1 MYMRGH
7 NVFLKEEKMIT
18 YSKELRVKRVLLS
31 LVIVLFAVIQVA
43 ATTVSGVIS
52 DSEGN
57 PIDNIRVKFRGGIEG
72 DSRAFNTDWYHEDMI
87 RVEEDGAYSFTVPD
101 PGYSI
106 DSNHIFMLFTISG
119 VDAATKI
126 WNTTESD
133 RFLIRDG
140 VGDTVVNLV
149 TTKIVFSP
157 MVVKVQIDDQTPVSG
172 VGVGATLLVN
182 AGGTEAGITGDDG
195 LIVFDGAIPGDYRVT
210 ANKVGY
216 TVVSESYTLA
226 ENGGDTLTITV
237 EETDVVPTT
246 GSIVGTLKDGEG
258 NPIAGGVSVIKF
270 GGKSEREVFV
280 AVSDANG
287 NFLIT
292 NIPDIYLGVEGKI
305 ETGADGYQD
314 AEEMWTVATTN
325 LTVDYVL
332 AEVGD
337 NGQGTSNTFQIN
349 NSANNISIMKR
360 FSSKG
365 VTLEFS
371 GFKNSSVVN
380 LFSLNGKKIIT
391 KSLNKSSNKISIPN
405 YCSQKMLILQIKN
418 GENSKSFKYLISK

>member
-1 MYMRGH
+1 M
-7 NVFLKEEKMIT
+7 VT
-18 YSKELRVKRVLLS
+18 YSKALRVRTILLS
-31 LVIVLFAVIQVA
+31 LIIVYFAVIQIS

-52 DSEGN
+52 DTEGN

-119 VDAATKI
+119 VDAATKN

-133 RFLIRDG
+133 RFLIREG

-149 TTKIVFSP
+149 TSQIVFSP
-157 MVVKVQIDDQTPVSG
+157 MVVKVQTEDLSPVSD

-195 LIVFDGAIPGDYRVT
+195 LVIFDGAIPGDYRVT

-216 TVVSESYTLA
+216 TVVSESYVLA
-226 ENGGDTLTITV
+226 EGGGDTLTITV
-237 EETDVVPTT
+237 AETDIVPTT
-246 GSIVGTLKDGEG
+246 GSIVGVLKDSEE

-280 AVSDANG
+280 AISDENG
-287 NFLIT
+287 NFVIT

-305 ETGADGYQD
+305 KTGADGYQD
-314 AEEMWTVATTN
+314 VEEMWTVSTSDLN
-325 LTVDYVL
+325 VDYTL
-332 AEVGD
+332 AEVGG
-337 NGQGTSNTFQIN
+337 NGEGTSNSYQIN
-349 NSANNISIMKR
+349 NSIEKIGVVKR
-360 FSSKG
+360 FTSNG
-365 VTLEFS
+365 IVLEFNGVKS
-371 GFKNSSVVN
+371 NCMVN
-380 LFSLNGKKIIT
+380 LFSVNGRKVLT
-391 KSLNKSSNKISIPN
+391 KSIGDNSNSITIPN
-405 YCSQKMLILQIKN
+405 HCCQKMLILQIKN
-418 GENSKSFKYLISK
+418 GDDSKSFKYLISK